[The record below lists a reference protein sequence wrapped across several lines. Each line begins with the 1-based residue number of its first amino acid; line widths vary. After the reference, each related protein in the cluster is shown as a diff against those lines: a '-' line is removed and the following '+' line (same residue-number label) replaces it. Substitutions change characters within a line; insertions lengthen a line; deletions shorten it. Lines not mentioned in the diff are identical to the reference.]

1 MPPDDIDDLWS
12 AINDLREGQRAML
25 VSQGRI
31 ETMLS
36 ERCEARLQR
45 LKVVESEVAKHR
57 GEIQTLREHRSF
69 TRGQQAALVAIG
81 SMVAGILGG
90 IAGQLGPHFL
100 GK

>member
-12 AINDLREGQRAML
+12 AVNDLREGQRAML
-25 VSQGRI
+25 VSLGRI

-45 LKVVESEVAKHR
+45 LKVVEAEVTKHR
-57 GEIQTLREHRSF
+57 VEIQGLREHRSF
-69 TRGQQAALVAIG
+69 SRGQQTALMAIG
-81 SMVAGILGG
+81 TMLAGILGG
-90 IAGQLGPHFL
+90 IAGQLAPHFF

>member
-12 AINDLREGQRAML
+12 AIDDLRKGQRAML

-45 LKVVESEVAKHR
+45 LRSVEVEVAQHR
-57 GEIQTLREHRSF
+57 SDIQGLREHRSF
-69 TRGQQAALVAIG
+69 SRGQQAALVAVG
-81 SMVAGILGG
+81 SMLAGILGG
-90 IAGQLGPHFL
+90 IAGQVVPHFL
-100 GK
+100 GG